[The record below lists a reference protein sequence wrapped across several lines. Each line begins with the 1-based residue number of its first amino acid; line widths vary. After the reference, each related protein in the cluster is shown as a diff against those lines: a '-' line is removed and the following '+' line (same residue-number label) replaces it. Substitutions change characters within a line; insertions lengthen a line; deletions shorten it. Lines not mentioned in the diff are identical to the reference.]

1 LTPLE
6 AIPSI
11 PRDRGEPV
19 FREPWEARA
28 FALAVSLHER
38 GVFTWPEWAHALGA
52 QIAAAPAD
60 DDSHYYGHWLSA
72 LERLLANKGF
82 TA

>member
-1 LTPLE
+1 MTPLE

-11 PRDRGEPV
+11 PRERGEPV

-38 GVFTWPEWAHALGA
+38 GVFTWPEWAQALGA

-60 DDSHYYGHWLSA
+60 DDWHYYEHWLSA
-72 LERLLANKGF
+72 LERLLADKGL